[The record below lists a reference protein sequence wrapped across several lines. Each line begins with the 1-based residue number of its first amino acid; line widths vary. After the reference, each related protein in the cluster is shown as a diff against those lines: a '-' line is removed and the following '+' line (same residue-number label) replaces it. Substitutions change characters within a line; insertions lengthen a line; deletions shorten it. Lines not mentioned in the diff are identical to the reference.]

1 MTLSRRRTFKA
12 FLITAL
18 LFFAN
23 SLSLRAQND
32 SFYNGKTVRDHR
44 RRRRPAAFTIA
55 GRRPLSRYIPK
66 YIAGNPNFV
75 VQNMPGASSVVAANY
90 VYNLPKP
97 DGLTVVM
104 PINSLHLDQIVGRQE
119 VKYDMRKLNTSVVKK
134 RRRR

>member
-32 SFYNGKTVRDHR
+32 SFYNGRTVRIIVGSTPGGFYDR
-44 RRRRPAAFTIA
+44 WAQL
-55 GRRPLSRYIPK
+55 LSRYIPK

-90 VYNLPKP
+90 VYTCLSRTGSRWSCPSIACIS
-97 DGLTVVM
+97 TR
-104 PINSLHLDQIVGRQE
+104 S
-119 VKYDMRKLNTSVVKK
+119 SAAKK
-134 RRRR
+134 